1 MELFGQPIYLEST
14 RKGHR
19 QLVQHWS
26 CFSSGEEHITGYRE
40 RVQCTLLNFT
50 ACYYFPLFS
59 QSRYDVAVEG
69 NKNKENSRWP
79 VGVEILP
86 DVLLVVTCSEVVSA
100 IAVGT
105 VVSPGCV
112 VCTDVCSGCVVCTVV
127 SCGVVV
133 ITVVLST

>member
-1 MELFGQPIYLEST
+1 M
-14 RKGHR
+14 
-19 QLVQHWS
+19 
-26 CFSSGEEHITGYRE
+26 
-40 RVQCTLLNFT
+40 
-50 ACYYFPLFS
+50 
-59 QSRYDVAVEG
+59 AVEG